1 LPISKNKLQILFI
14 IATIMGIF
22 GLFIFV
28 QTNLPVFLL
37 TSIPNLG
44 LAAFFWY
51 KYSKKSKYIASKK
64 GKKS

>member
-1 LPISKNKLQILFI
+1 
-14 IATIMGIF
+14 MGIF

-64 GKKS
+64 RKKA